1 MEYCGGMRMSSKVRV
16 YELAKELNTESKRVI
31 EILVTLGYQAKN
43 HMSVVEE
50 EHALKIKSML
60 APGSKDNTVS
70 AEAKKPKP
78 KSKVTESVHSAGN
91 AVASE
96 RAGQDVSKGQSDYRH
111 EAKGSDYRRD
121 GYGANHEAK
130 RSSYIRPEKQID
142 RPIKSDKPLF
152 PIKHPHPPKVDA
164 SKPVDKAAEVAI
176 SAKAINIADVDEGIV
191 KVDSVVEPAM
201 EQEKANIIPEQT
213 LDVKEIITNNS
224 SSVVPD
230 QTTDEVKTNIEAA
243 EKIDSGDVKPEDN
256 SVVESTPAE
265 TAPKVVTEKPRPV
278 PAPRPYVQDRPKPG
292 KLRAYPGGPL
302 LNQPPGAVTRPPERR
317 DDRPPQPGARP
328 MTTQNRAGAP
338 GVAQNRPGQPLPK
351 LNIPKPDVPEKKE
364 VSRTKKGDASKLKKS
379 KEIGKKT
386 FEDRKGKLSFEE
398 NFDLLAKKT
407 PSRARKIKKPDGSNV
422 IENAELIVGEKKTV
436 ILNGPVLVKDLAA
449 MLGESASD
457 VVKKLILLGEMA
469 AINQTISEEMAGI
482 VVEDYGYEV
491 RFGVEAEPEEEIE
504 ISPDFDY
511 AEDDEADLVARPP
524 VVVVMGHVDH
534 GKTSL
539 LDAIRETNVISSE
552 AGGITQ
558 HIGAYQVKVKNRKI
572 TFLDTPGHEAFTAMR
587 ARGAKVTDI
596 AVLVVAA
603 DDGVMPQT
611 IEAIDHAKAANIAI
625 MVAVNKMDKPGAN
638 PDRVMQQLADHNLL
652 AESWGGQTITVP
664 VSAKQ
669 RDGIDDLLDMVLL
682 VADVLEVKANPK
694 RKAMGTVIESKLD
707 KAKGPVAT
715 VLVQNGTLKV
725 GDPVVFGMVSGKVRA
740 MNNDKGD
747 RVKEARPS
755 TPVEVIGLD
764 DVPQAGDVMYVCETE
779 KIAKDLA
786 ESRRTAFKSTTEGKS
801 TPRVTLD
808 DLFKQIQEGVIK
820 DLNVIIKADVQG
832 SAEAIKQSLEGIES
846 SEVRV
851 RVIHQGVGAIT
862 ETDVMLASASNAII
876 IGFNV
881 QPDSNARKL
890 SETEEIDVRS
900 YRVIY
905 EAIADIKSAMEGLL
919 EPEYKEVFLG
929 KAEVRDVIRV
939 PKIGNIAGSYVLE
952 GKLTRGCKARLIR
965 DGVVILDG
973 DIGSLRRFKDDVKEV
988 ATNYECGIV
997 IENFNDY
1004 KEGDIIDAYMMEQI
1018 KKSL

>member
-1 MEYCGGMRMSSKVRV
+1 MSSKVRV

-31 EILVTLGYQAKN
+31 EILITLGYQAKN

-60 APGSKDNTVS
+60 APGSKENTVS

-78 KSKVTESVHSAGN
+78 KSKVTENPHSAVN

-96 RAGQDVSKGQSDYRH
+96 RAGQEAGKGQSDYRH
-111 EAKGSDYRRD
+111 ETKGSDYRRD
-121 GYGANHEAK
+121 GYGTNHDAK
-130 RSSYIRPEKQID
+130 RSSYIRPEKQTD

-152 PIKHPHPPKVDA
+152 PIKHPHPPKVDTSKLIDRA
-164 SKPVDKAAEVAI
+164 VEIEISDITLETTVEEDIALVAPLVAPEQGEATAIVEHSPNEVLIEDETLTPSTLTKTSDVAEPTALVEAKNDVKTDETPADETLAVEAAPTVVVEKPKPVA
-176 SAKAINIADVDEGIV
+176 
-191 KVDSVVEPAM
+191 
-201 EQEKANIIPEQT
+201 
-213 LDVKEIITNNS
+213 
-224 SSVVPD
+224 
-230 QTTDEVKTNIEAA
+230 
-243 EKIDSGDVKPEDN
+243 
-256 SVVESTPAE
+256 
-265 TAPKVVTEKPRPV
+265 
-278 PAPRPYVQDRPKPG
+278 APRPYVQDRPKPG
-292 KLRAYPGGPL
+292 RLRAYPGGPL
-302 LNQPPGAVTRPPERR
+302 LNQPPGAAVRPPERR
-317 DDRPPQPGARP
+317 DDRPPQPGGRP
-328 MTTQNRAGAP
+328 MPAQNRPGAQ
-338 GVAQNRPGQPLPK
+338 GAAQNRPGQPLPK
-351 LNIPKPDVPEKKE
+351 LTIPKPDVPEKKE
-364 VSRTKKGDASKLKKS
+364 VSRTKKGDATKLKKS
-379 KEIGKKT
+379 KEIGKKI

-407 PSRARKIKKPDGSNV
+407 PSRARKSKKPDGTTL
-422 IENAELIVGEKKTV
+422 IENAELIIGEKKTV

-449 MLGESASD
+449 MLGENASD

-491 RFGVEAEPEEEIE
+491 RFGVEDEPEDEVEV
-504 ISPDFDY
+504 SPDFEY
-511 AEDDEADLVARPP
+511 AEDDEEDLVARPP
-524 VVVVMGHVDH
+524 IVVVMGHVDH

-539 LDAIRETNVISSE
+539 LDAIRETNVTSSE

-694 RKAMGTVIESKLD
+694 RRAMGTVIESKLD

-786 ESRRTAFKSTTEGKS
+786 ESRRTAFKTNAEGKS

-881 QPDSNARKL
+881 LPDSNARKL

-919 EPEYKEVFLG
+919 EPEFKEVFLG
-929 KAEVRDVIRV
+929 KAEVRNVIRV
-939 PKIGNIAGSYVLE
+939 PKVGNIAGSYVLE

-965 DGVVILDG
+965 DGVIILNG
-973 DIGSLRRFKDDVKEV
+973 DVGSLRRFKDDVKEV

-1004 KEGDIIDAYMMEQI
+1004 KEGDIIDAYVMEQI